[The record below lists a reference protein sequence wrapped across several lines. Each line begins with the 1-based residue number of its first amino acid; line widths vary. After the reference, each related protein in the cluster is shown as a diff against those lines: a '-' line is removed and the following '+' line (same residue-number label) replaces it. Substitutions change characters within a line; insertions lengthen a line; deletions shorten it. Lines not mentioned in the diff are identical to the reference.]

1 MIGQKDGELYHI
13 WQRERDASW
22 SDWEKLGGLPSS
34 TFMSQ
39 PTMVFDDN
47 GWWQA
52 YGVDLCSYVVMCVH
66 LHVGYSAREVMKKRE
81 ASEVREG
88 RV

>member
-1 MIGQKDGELYHI
+1 MIRKSDNELYHI

-22 SDWEKLGGLPSS
+22 SDWQKIGGLPNS
-34 TFMSQ
+34 TFQSQ

-52 YGVDLCSYVVMCVH
+52 YAVRWKERVDI
-66 LHVGYSAREVMKKRE
+66 
-81 ASEVREG
+81 
-88 RV
+88 

>member
-22 SDWEKLGGLPSS
+22 SNWEKLGGLPSS
-34 TFMSQ
+34 MFMSQ

-52 YGVDLCSYVVMCVH
+52 YGVNQ
-66 LHVGYSAREVMKKRE
+66 E
-81 ASEVREG
+81 
-88 RV
+88 